1 MFSEYFSPVK
11 FEIIDYVN
19 KLDNNQLGSKLKIN
33 GRDNLNSFESLDIV
47 IFSVNEYRFNSGI
60 RKSFNA
66 NKDFRKKLYSL
77 YYGNWD
83 LNIYDFGDLENGNLV
98 SDTQF
103 ALSKILEFFSKNKI
117 LVITIGG
124 SQNLLFDIYSSLKE
138 TLQKINLVSV
148 DNKIDFSNNNESFL
162 HKIIMD
168 ENNKLANFSN
178 IGYQKHLTSVPE
190 NKLLDKMYFESINL
204 GKIKYN
210 VAEAEPVLRDS
221 DIVSFNINSVKA
233 GELNNAH
240 QYPNGLS
247 SYELCSLSRFSG
259 LSSRVNIVSYF
270 ENWDLSIMNSLLAE
284 SAWYVIDG
292 YATRINENPLNDTN
306 DFIYYHIELDNY
318 KFKFYRSK
326 LSDRWWVEFLND
338 EIISIEKD
346 IISCTFDDY
355 NNCKNSVIP
364 ERILTRLKNKIT

>member
-1 MFSEYFSPVK
+1 MLSEYFSPVK
-11 FEIIDYVN
+11 IEIIDYAN
-19 KLDNNQLGSKLKIN
+19 KLDNNQLGSKLRIN
-33 GRDNLNSFESLDIV
+33 GRENLDSIENLDIV
-47 IFSVNEYRFNSGI
+47 IFSINEYRFNS
-60 RKSFNA
+60 RTPKSFNA
-66 NKDFRKKLYSL
+66 NKYFRKKLYSL
-77 YYGNWD
+77 YSGNWD
-83 LNIYDFGDLENGNLV
+83 LNIYDLGDLENGNLV

-103 ALSKILEFFSKNKI
+103 ALTKILDFFSKNKI

-124 SQNLLFDIYSSLKE
+124 SQSLLFNMYSSLKE

-148 DNKIDFSNNNESFL
+148 DNKIDFSKNNESFL
-162 HKIIMD
+162 SKIIMD
-168 ENNKLANFSN
+168 ENNKLDNFSN
-178 IGYQKHLTSVPE
+178 IGYQKHLASVPE
-190 NKLLDKMYFESINL
+190 NKLLNKMYFESINL
-204 GKIKYN
+204 GKIKSN
-210 VAEAEPVLRDS
+210 IAEAEPVMRDS
-221 DIVSFNINSVKA
+221 DIVSFNINAVKS
-233 GELNNAH
+233 GDLNNAH

-259 LSSRVNIVSYF
+259 LSSRVNIVSFF

-284 SAWYVIDG
+284 STWYVIDG
-292 YATRINENPLNDTN
+292 YSTRINENPISDTN
-306 DFIYYHIELDNY
+306 NFIYYHIELDNY

-338 EIISIEKD
+338 ELISIEKD

>member
-1 MFSEYFSPVK
+1 MFLEYFSPVK

-19 KLDNNQLGSKLKIN
+19 NLDNNQLGSKLKIN

-47 IFSVNEYRFNSGI
+47 IFSVNEYRFNSAI

-204 GKIKYN
+204 GKIKSN

-318 KFKFYRSK
+318 KFKFYRSR

>member
-47 IFSVNEYRFNSGI
+47 IFSVNEYRFNSAI

>member
-77 YYGNWD
+77 YYGNWN
-83 LNIYDFGDLENGNLV
+83 LNIYDLGDLENGNLV

-162 HKIIMD
+162 QKIIMD

-284 SAWYVIDG
+284 STWYVIDG
-292 YATRINENPLNDTN
+292 YASRINENPLSDSN

>member
-1 MFSEYFSPVK
+1 MFSEYFIPVK

-47 IFSVNEYRFNSGI
+47 IFSVNEYRFNSAI

-204 GKIKYN
+204 GKIKSN

>member
-1 MFSEYFSPVK
+1 MFLEYFSPVK

-60 RKSFNA
+60 QKSFNA

-77 YYGNWD
+77 YYGNWN
-83 LNIYDFGDLENGNLV
+83 LNIYDLGDLENGNLV

-124 SQNLLFDIYSSLKE
+124 SQNLLFDMYSSLKE

-204 GKIKYN
+204 GKIKSN

-292 YATRINENPLNDTN
+292 YAIRINENPLNDTN

-346 IISCTFDDY
+346 IISRTFDDY

>member
-47 IFSVNEYRFNSGI
+47 IFSVNEYRFNSAI
-60 RKSFNA
+60 QKSFNA

-124 SQNLLFDIYSSLKE
+124 SQNLLFDIYSSLKV

-204 GKIKYN
+204 GKIKSN
-210 VAEAEPVLRDS
+210 IAEAEPVLRDS

-284 SAWYVIDG
+284 STWYVIDG
-292 YATRINENPLNDTN
+292 YATRINENPLSDSN

>member
-77 YYGNWD
+77 YYGNWN
-83 LNIYDFGDLENGNLV
+83 LNIYDLGDLENGNLV

-204 GKIKYN
+204 GKIKSN

-284 SAWYVIDG
+284 STWYVIDG
-292 YATRINENPLNDTN
+292 YATRINENPLNDSN

>member
-1 MFSEYFSPVK
+1 MFLEYFSPVK

-47 IFSVNEYRFNSGI
+47 IFSVNEYRFNSAI

-204 GKIKYN
+204 GKIKSN
-210 VAEAEPVLRDS
+210 IAEAEPVLRDS

-284 SAWYVIDG
+284 STWYVIDG
-292 YATRINENPLNDTN
+292 YASRINENPLSDSN

>member
-47 IFSVNEYRFNSGI
+47 IFSVNEYRFNLGI

-284 SAWYVIDG
+284 STWYVIDG
-292 YATRINENPLNDTN
+292 YATRINENPLSDSN

>member
-19 KLDNNQLGSKLKIN
+19 KLDNNQLGTKLKIN

-47 IFSVNEYRFNSGI
+47 IFSVNEYRFNSAI
-60 RKSFNA
+60 QKSFNA

-124 SQNLLFDIYSSLKE
+124 SQNLLFDIYSSLKV

-204 GKIKYN
+204 GKIKSN
-210 VAEAEPVLRDS
+210 IVEAEPVLRDS

-284 SAWYVIDG
+284 STWYVIDG
-292 YATRINENPLNDTN
+292 YATRINENPLNDSN

-346 IISCTFDDY
+346 IISCTFNDY

>member
-11 FEIIDYVN
+11 IEIIDYVN

-33 GRDNLNSFESLDIV
+33 GRENLNSLESLDIV
-47 IFSVNEYRFNSGI
+47 IFSINEYRFNSGTP
-60 RKSFNA
+60 KSFNA

-83 LNIYDFGDLENGNLV
+83 LNIYDLGDLENGNLV

-103 ALSKILEFFSKNKI
+103 ALTKILDFFSKNKI

-124 SQNLLFDIYSSLKE
+124 SQNLLYNMYYSLKE

-148 DNKIDFSNNNESFL
+148 NNKIDFANNNESFL
-162 HKIIMD
+162 SKVIMD
-168 ENNKLANFSN
+168 ENNKLANFTN
-178 IGYQKHLTSVPE
+178 IGYQKHLASVPE

-204 GKIKYN
+204 GKIKSN
-210 VAEAEPVLRDS
+210 LAEAEPFLRDS
-221 DIVSFNINSVKA
+221 DIVSFNINSVKS
-233 GELNNAH
+233 GDLNNAH

-259 LSSRVNIVSYF
+259 LSSRVNIVSFF

-284 SAWYVIDG
+284 STWYVIDG
-292 YATRINENPLNDTN
+292 YSTRIKENPINDSN
-306 DFIYYHIELDNY
+306 DFVYYYIELDNY

-338 EIISIEKD
+338 QLISVKKD
-346 IISCTFDDY
+346 IISCTYNDY
-355 NNCKNSVIP
+355 INCKNSIIP

>member
-124 SQNLLFDIYSSLKE
+124 SQNLLFDIYSSLKV

-204 GKIKYN
+204 GKIKSN

-270 ENWDLSIMNSLLAE
+270 ENWDLKIMNSLLAE

>member
-1 MFSEYFSPVK
+1 MFLEYFSPVK

-19 KLDNNQLGSKLKIN
+19 NLDNNQLGSKLKIN

-47 IFSVNEYRFNSGI
+47 IFSVNEYRFNSAI

-204 GKIKYN
+204 GKIKSN

-338 EIISIEKD
+338 EIVSIEKD

>member
-33 GRDNLNSFESLDIV
+33 GRDNLNSFDSLDIV

-77 YYGNWD
+77 YYGNWN
-83 LNIYDFGDLENGNLV
+83 LNIYDLGDLENGNLV

-162 HKIIMD
+162 QKIIMD
-168 ENNKLANFSN
+168 ENNRLANFSN

-284 SAWYVIDG
+284 STWYVIDG
-292 YATRINENPLNDTN
+292 YATRINENPLSDSN

>member
-1 MFSEYFSPVK
+1 LFSEYFSPVK

-77 YYGNWD
+77 YYGNWN
-83 LNIYDFGDLENGNLV
+83 LNIYDLGDLENGNLV

-162 HKIIMD
+162 QKIIMD
-168 ENNKLANFSN
+168 ENNRLANFSN

-284 SAWYVIDG
+284 STWYVIDG
-292 YATRINENPLNDTN
+292 YATRINENPLSDSN

>member
-47 IFSVNEYRFNSGI
+47 IFSVNEYRFNSAI
-60 RKSFNA
+60 QKSFNA

-124 SQNLLFDIYSSLKE
+124 SQNLLFDIYSSLKV

-204 GKIKYN
+204 GKIKSN
-210 VAEAEPVLRDS
+210 IAEAEPVLRDS

-284 SAWYVIDG
+284 STWYVIDG
-292 YATRINENPLNDTN
+292 YATRINENPLNDSN

>member
-60 RKSFNA
+60 QKSFNA

-103 ALSKILEFFSKNKI
+103 ALSKILDFFSKNKI

-124 SQNLLFDIYSSLKE
+124 SQNLLFDMYSSLKE

-204 GKIKYN
+204 GKIKSN

-221 DIVSFNINSVKA
+221 DIVSFNINSVKS

-284 SAWYVIDG
+284 STWYVIDG
-292 YATRINENPLNDTN
+292 YATRINENPLNESN

>member
-47 IFSVNEYRFNSGI
+47 IFSVNEYRFNSAI
-60 RKSFNA
+60 QKSFNA

-124 SQNLLFDIYSSLKE
+124 SQNLLFDIYSSLKV

-190 NKLLDKMYFESINL
+190 NKLLDKMYFESVNL
-204 GKIKYN
+204 GKIKSN
-210 VAEAEPVLRDS
+210 IAEAEPVLRDS

-284 SAWYVIDG
+284 STWYVIDG
-292 YATRINENPLNDTN
+292 YATRINENPLNDSN

>member
-1 MFSEYFSPVK
+1 LFSEYFSPVK

-77 YYGNWD
+77 YYGNWN
-83 LNIYDFGDLENGNLV
+83 LNIYDLGDLENGNLV

-284 SAWYVIDG
+284 STWYVIDG
-292 YATRINENPLNDTN
+292 YATRINENPLSDSN

>member
-77 YYGNWD
+77 YYGNWN
-83 LNIYDFGDLENGNLV
+83 LNIYDLGDLENGNLV

-162 HKIIMD
+162 QKIIMD
-168 ENNKLANFSN
+168 ENNRLANFSN

-284 SAWYVIDG
+284 STWYVIDG
-292 YATRINENPLNDTN
+292 YASRINENPLSDSN

-338 EIISIEKD
+338 QIISIEKD

>member
-11 FEIIDYVN
+11 IEIIDYVN
-19 KLDNNQLGSKLKIN
+19 KLDNNQLGNKLKIN

-47 IFSVNEYRFNSGI
+47 IFSVNEYRFNSDI
-60 RKSFNA
+60 QKSFNA

-83 LNIYDFGDLENGNLV
+83 LNIYDIGDLENGNLV

-124 SQNLLFDIYSSLKE
+124 SQNLLFNMYSSLKE
-138 TLQKINLVSV
+138 RLQKINLVSV

-168 ENNKLANFSN
+168 EDNKLANFSN

-204 GKIKYN
+204 GKIKSN

-221 DIVSFNINSVKA
+221 DIVSFNINSVKS

-284 SAWYVIDG
+284 SSWYVIDG
-292 YATRINENPLNDTN
+292 YATRINENPLSDSN

-318 KFKFYRSK
+318 KFKFYGEHNSK
-326 LSDRWWVEFLND
+326 TIYL
-338 EIISIEKD
+338 IIS
-346 IISCTFDDY
+346 
-355 NNCKNSVIP
+355 
-364 ERILTRLKNKIT
+364 

>member
-11 FEIIDYVN
+11 IEIINYIN
-19 KLDNNQLGSKLKIN
+19 KLDNNQFGSKLKIN
-33 GRDNLNSFESLDIV
+33 GRENLSSLESLDIV
-47 IFSVNEYRFNSGI
+47 IFSINEYRFNSGI
-60 RKSFNA
+60 QKSFNA

-83 LNIYDFGDLENGNLV
+83 LNIYDLGDLENGNLV

-103 ALSKILEFFSKNKI
+103 ALTKILDFFSKNKI

-124 SQNLLFDIYSSLKE
+124 SQNLLFNMYSSLKV

-148 DNKIDFSNNNESFL
+148 DNKIDFSKNNESFL
-162 HKIIMD
+162 SKIIMD
-168 ENNKLANFSN
+168 KNNKLANFSN
-178 IGYQKHLTSVPE
+178 IGYQKHLASVSE

-204 GKIKYN
+204 GKIKSN
-210 VAEAEPVLRDS
+210 IAEAEPILRDS
-221 DIVSFNINSVKA
+221 DIVSFNINSVKS
-233 GELNNAH
+233 GDLNNAH

-259 LSSRVNIVSYF
+259 LSSRVNIVSFF

-284 SAWYVIDG
+284 STWYVIDG
-292 YATRINENPLNDTN
+292 YSARINENPINDVN

-338 EIISIEKD
+338 ELISIQKD
-346 IISCTFDDY
+346 IISCTCDDY

-364 ERILTRLKNKIT
+364 ERILRRLKNKIT

>member
-11 FEIIDYVN
+11 IEIIDYVN

-33 GRDNLNSFESLDIV
+33 GRENLNSLESLDIV
-47 IFSVNEYRFNSGI
+47 IFSINEYRFNSGTP
-60 RKSFNA
+60 KSFNA

-83 LNIYDFGDLENGNLV
+83 LNIYDLGDLENGNLV

-103 ALSKILEFFSKNKI
+103 ALTKILDFFSKNKI

-124 SQNLLFDIYSSLKE
+124 SQNLLYNMYSSLKE

-148 DNKIDFSNNNESFL
+148 DNKIDFANNNESFL
-162 HKIIMD
+162 SKVIMD
-168 ENNKLANFSN
+168 ENNKLANFTN
-178 IGYQKHLTSVPE
+178 IGYQKHLASVPE

-204 GKIKYN
+204 GKIKSN
-210 VAEAEPVLRDS
+210 LAEAEPFLRDS
-221 DIVSFNINSVKA
+221 DIVSFNINSVKS
-233 GELNNAH
+233 GDLNNAH

-259 LSSRVNIVSYF
+259 LSSRVNIVSFF

-284 SAWYVIDG
+284 STWYVIDG
-292 YATRINENPLNDTN
+292 YSTRIKENPINDSN
-306 DFIYYHIELDNY
+306 DFVYYYIELDNY

-338 EIISIEKD
+338 QLISVKKD
-346 IISCTFDDY
+346 IISCTYNDY
-355 NNCKNSVIP
+355 INCKNSIIP

>member
-1 MFSEYFSPVK
+1 MFLEYFSPVK

-19 KLDNNQLGSKLKIN
+19 NLDNNQLGSKLKIN

-47 IFSVNEYRFNSGI
+47 IFSVNEYRFNSAI

-204 GKIKYN
+204 GKIKSN

-284 SAWYVIDG
+284 STWYVMDG
-292 YATRINENPLNDTN
+292 YATRINENPLNDSN
-306 DFIYYHIELDNY
+306 DFIYYHIELENY

-346 IISCTFDDY
+346 IISCTFNDY

>member
-77 YYGNWD
+77 YYGNWN
-83 LNIYDFGDLENGNLV
+83 LNIYDLGDLENGNLV

-138 TLQKINLVSV
+138 TLQKINLVSI

-284 SAWYVIDG
+284 STWYVIDG
-292 YATRINENPLNDTN
+292 YATRINENPLSDSN

>member
-77 YYGNWD
+77 YYGNWN
-83 LNIYDFGDLENGNLV
+83 LNIYDLGDLENGNLV

-204 GKIKYN
+204 GKIKSN
-210 VAEAEPVLRDS
+210 IAEAEPVLRDS

-284 SAWYVIDG
+284 STWYVIDG
-292 YATRINENPLNDTN
+292 YATRINENPLSDSN

>member
-1 MFSEYFSPVK
+1 LFSEYFSPVK

-77 YYGNWD
+77 YYGNWN
-83 LNIYDFGDLENGNLV
+83 LNIYDLGDLENGNLV

-162 HKIIMD
+162 QKIIMD
-168 ENNKLANFSN
+168 ENNRLANFSN

-284 SAWYVIDG
+284 STWYVIDG
-292 YATRINENPLNDTN
+292 YATRINENPLSDSN

-338 EIISIEKD
+338 QIISIEKD

>member
-11 FEIIDYVN
+11 IEIIDYVN

-33 GRDNLNSFESLDIV
+33 GRENLNSLESLDIV
-47 IFSVNEYRFNSGI
+47 IFSINEYRFNSGTP
-60 RKSFNA
+60 KSFNA

-83 LNIYDFGDLENGNLV
+83 LNIYDLGDLENGNLV

-103 ALSKILEFFSKNKI
+103 ALTKILDFFSKNKI

-124 SQNLLFDIYSSLKE
+124 SQNLLYNMYYSLKE

-148 DNKIDFSNNNESFL
+148 DNKIDFANNNESFL
-162 HKIIMD
+162 SKVIMD
-168 ENNKLANFSN
+168 ENNKLANFTN

-204 GKIKYN
+204 GKIKSN
-210 VAEAEPVLRDS
+210 LAEAEPFLRDS
-221 DIVSFNINSVKA
+221 DIVSFNINSVKS
-233 GELNNAH
+233 GDLNNAH

-259 LSSRVNIVSYF
+259 LSSRVNIVSFF

-284 SAWYVIDG
+284 STWYVIDG
-292 YATRINENPLNDTN
+292 YSTRIKENPINDSN
-306 DFIYYHIELDNY
+306 DFVYYYIELDNY

-338 EIISIEKD
+338 QLISVEKD
-346 IISCTFDDY
+346 IISCTYYDY
-355 NNCKNSVIP
+355 INCKNSIIP

>member
-1 MFSEYFSPVK
+1 MFLEYFSPVK

-19 KLDNNQLGSKLKIN
+19 NLDNNQLGSKLKIN

-47 IFSVNEYRFNSGI
+47 IFSVNEYRFNSAI

-204 GKIKYN
+204 GKIKSN
-210 VAEAEPVLRDS
+210 IAEAEPVLRDS

>member
-1 MFSEYFSPVK
+1 MFSEYFNPVK

-77 YYGNWD
+77 YYGNWN
-83 LNIYDFGDLENGNLV
+83 LNIYDLGDLENGNLV

-204 GKIKYN
+204 GKIKSN
-210 VAEAEPVLRDS
+210 IAEAEPVLRDS

-284 SAWYVIDG
+284 STWYVIDG
-292 YATRINENPLNDTN
+292 YATRINENPLNDSN

-318 KFKFYRSK
+318 KFKFYRSR